1 MICTERRGYTFIT
14 GQFGA
19 SERLFRSHECPVF
32 QAVLEASI
40 PDRVDRCQFE
50 SAGEQQDRFQSTAV
64 VVIDTVEF
72 TPEEAAQEIILHLKH
87 ESFIG
92 LSEKAA

>member
-1 MICTERRGYTFIT
+1 MSALFFK
-14 GQFGA
+14 QF
-19 SERLFRSHECPVF
+19 LKHPF
-32 QAVLEASI
+32 QIASI
-40 PDRVDRCQFE
+40 VA
-50 SAGEQQDRFQSTAV
+50 SSKAGGQQDGFQSTAV